1 MPEPSYSI
9 LLPIACCLTPVPAII
24 ATLKTQEIMS
34 EKKGWGT
41 TVLGWFVVNESG
53 GAESASA
60 DPLAPPADVSGEAD
74 RGQPAPVF
82 FQKEPPAATG
92 GKVDFDGVFDA
103 AGIDAEER
111 ERVSKAM
118 ELLRSLPAG
127 TDAMVKKQIVEAS
140 LKAFN
145 VPIEKIIETGV
156 EQIQALEGYIRTGA
170 TDTKTLTE
178 ESDNRIRE
186 YEDEIRQIRMV
197 MQERVTEQQSVIKS
211 CNEKKLEVQQILEFF
226 GRDRVAQVVKESPK
240 LHEPAKT

>member
-1 MPEPSYSI
+1 
-9 LLPIACCLTPVPAII
+9 
-24 ATLKTQEIMS
+24 MS

-41 TVLGWFVVNESG
+41 TVLGWFIVNESG
-53 GAESASA
+53 GAGSAAA
-60 DPLAPPADVSGEAD
+60 DPLAPPSATSPESGSD
-74 RGQPAPVF
+74 QPDPVF

-92 GKVDFDGVFDA
+92 GKVDFEGVFDA

-127 TDAMVKKQIVEAS
+127 TDALVKKQIVEAS
-140 LKAFN
+140 LKAFG

-170 TDTKTLTE
+170 ADTKTLTE
-178 ESDNRIRE
+178 ESENRIRE

-197 MQERVTEQQSVIKS
+197 MQERVTEQHAVIKS

-226 GRDRVAQVVKESPK
+226 GQDRVAQVVKESPK

>member
-1 MPEPSYSI
+1 
-9 LLPIACCLTPVPAII
+9 
-24 ATLKTQEIMS
+24 MS

-41 TVLGWFVVNESG
+41 TVLGWFIVNESG
-53 GAESASA
+53 GAESATH
-60 DPLAPPADVSGEAD
+60 DPLAPPADEPEQAD
-74 RGQPAPVF
+74 GSQPAPVF
-82 FQKEPPAATG
+82 FQKEPPAASG

-127 TDAMVKKQIVEAS
+127 TDATVKKQIVEAS

-170 TDTKTLTE
+170 ADTKTLTE
-178 ESDNRIRE
+178 ESEVRIRQ
-186 YEDEIRQIRMV
+186 YEDEVRQIRMV

-211 CNEKKLEVQQILEFF
+211 CNQKKLEVQQILEFF
-226 GRDRVAQVVKESPK
+226 GQDRVAQVVKESPK
-240 LHEPAKT
+240 LHEPAKTV

>member
-1 MPEPSYSI
+1 
-9 LLPIACCLTPVPAII
+9 
-24 ATLKTQEIMS
+24 MS

-41 TVLGWFVVNESG
+41 TVLGWFIVNESG
-53 GAESASA
+53 SAGSSA
-60 DPLAPPADVSGEAD
+60 DDPLAPPADISREGD
-74 RGQPAPVF
+74 GGQPAPVF

-92 GKVDFDGVFDA
+92 GKVDFEGVFDA

-140 LKAFN
+140 LKAFG

-170 TDTKTLTE
+170 ADTKTLTE
-178 ESDNRIRE
+178 DSENRIRE
-186 YEDEIRQIRMV
+186 YEEEIRQIRMV
-197 MQERVTEQQSVIKS
+197 MQERVTEQHSVIKS

-226 GRDRVAQVVKESPK
+226 GQDRVAQVVKESPK
-240 LHEPAKT
+240 LHEPAKTE

>member
-1 MPEPSYSI
+1 
-9 LLPIACCLTPVPAII
+9 
-24 ATLKTQEIMS
+24 MS

-41 TVLGWFVVNESG
+41 TVLGWFIVNESG
-53 GAESASA
+53 GAGSAAA
-60 DPLAPPADVSGEAD
+60 DPLAPPADFPGDAAS
-74 RGQPAPVF
+74 GQPAPVF

-111 ERVSKAM
+111 ERVAKAM

-140 LKAFN
+140 LKAFG

-170 TDTKTLTE
+170 ADTKTLTE

-186 YEDEIRQIRMV
+186 YEEEVRQIRLV
-197 MQERVTEQQSVIKS
+197 MQERVTEQQSVIKK

-226 GRDRVAQVVKESPK
+226 GQDRVAQVVKESPR
-240 LHEPAKT
+240 LHEPAKTQ